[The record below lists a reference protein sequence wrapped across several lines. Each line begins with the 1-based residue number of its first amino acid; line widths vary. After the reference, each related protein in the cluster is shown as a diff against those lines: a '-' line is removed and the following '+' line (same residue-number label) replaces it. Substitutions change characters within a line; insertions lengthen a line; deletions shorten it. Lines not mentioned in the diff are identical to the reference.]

1 MERGSDK
8 HSARMDDALEA
19 EVRGM
24 MTAGRETR
32 GEDWNSAEPSGEDQ
46 PDVDR
51 VPDGTLAGGVPDGM
65 TELDVEQ
72 RSEIATALGKE
83 VWPADAEALLL
94 KAADTNAPERVLD
107 TLRRLPAGRS
117 YENLQQVWAEL
128 SGGHVESHRF

>member
-24 MTAGRETR
+24 MTANRETR

-46 PDVDR
+46 PDVDL

-65 TELDVEQ
+65 TERDVAE
-72 RSEIATALGKE
+72 RAEIASYLGKE
-83 VWPADAEALLL
+83 VWPAGSEALIA
-94 KAADTNAPERVLD
+94 KARDLNAPDSVLEQ
-107 TLRRLPAGRS
+107 LGRLPDSAVFG
-117 YENLQQVWAEL
+117 NVQDVWQALQ
-128 SGGHVESHRF
+128 GGTEAHRF